1 MGGILCGVLC
11 SKKYYFGIAAI
22 PCRYNHGMELRH
34 LRYFVAVAEEQN
46 FTRAAAR
53 LNVSQPPLSRQIRDL
68 EDELGT
74 KLFERKVKS
83 VRLTGTG
90 KIFFVEARE
99 VLKRVDEAVDLI
111 KDVAHGKRGRVKV
124 GFAASPS
131 AEILPKALRL
141 FHKSNPKVSVD
152 IHSMST
158 QGMLSGLREGTLDAA
173 LVVSISP
180 QDFVGL
186 TMHELVRYSVR
197 IAVNRKHRFARM
209 KEVSLRDVASE
220 PLLTFTRKDYP
231 EAHAGLAKILEAYTP
246 TPKIV
251 GEYESALSLLA
262 AVEAGRGVALDFE
275 TLAFLA
281 GERVVFRPLRPA
293 PPSLPLSIAYRA
305 NGISTATVDFVAAV
319 RAVKS
324 KQSSH
329 PALRA

>member
-1 MGGILCGVLC
+1 
-11 SKKYYFGIAAI
+11 
-22 PCRYNHGMELRH
+22 MELRH

-68 EDELGT
+68 EFELGVE
-74 KLFERKVKS
+74 LFNRKAKS
-83 VRLTGTG
+83 VRLTGPG

-99 VLKRVDEAVDLI
+99 VLKRADDAVDLI

-141 FHKSNPKVSVD
+141 FHRNNPKVSVD
-152 IHSMST
+152 INAMST
-158 QGMLSGLREGTLDAA
+158 QGMLCGLREGTLDAA
-173 LVVSISP
+173 LIVSISP
-180 QDFVGL
+180 QDFEGL
-186 TMHELVRYSVR
+186 TMHELVRYSVI
-197 IAVNRKHRFARM
+197 IAINKRHRFARM
-209 KEVSLRDVASE
+209 KEVHLRDVAAE

-231 EAHAGLAKILEAYTP
+231 EAHAGLAKILEPYTP
-246 TPKIV
+246 TPRIV

-262 AVEAGRGVALDFE
+262 AVEAGRGIALDFE
-275 TLAFLA
+275 TLAMLS
-281 GERVVFRPLRPA
+281 GDRVEFRPLRPKL
-293 PPSLPLSIAYRA
+293 PSLPLSIAYRT
-305 NGISTATVDFVAAV
+305 NGISAATADFVAAT

-324 KQSSH
+324 KQSPY